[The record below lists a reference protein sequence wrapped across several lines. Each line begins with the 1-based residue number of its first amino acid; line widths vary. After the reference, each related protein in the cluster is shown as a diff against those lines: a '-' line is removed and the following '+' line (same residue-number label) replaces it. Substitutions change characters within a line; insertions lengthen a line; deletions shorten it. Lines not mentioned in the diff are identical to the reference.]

1 MRIEAIRGRNIASLE
16 GDFCLDFTTEPLSSA
31 GIFAIS
37 GPTGSGKSTLLDT
50 MCLALFGR
58 TPRTE
63 QAKENNVKVK
73 DIREDMLAQSDPR
86 FLLRRGTASGYA
98 EVDFLALNGQHYRA
112 RWSVRRAREKEDG
125 SLQGVTL
132 SLTHLDSGTPEPG
145 KNKEL
150 QQRIVQLIGLTFE
163 QFTRS
168 VLLAQN
174 DFSTFLK
181 AEQSDKAAL
190 LEKLTGTDIYS
201 QISRLIYAKCSEAK
215 TDLDAIQAKI
225 QGVELLSKEELAA
238 WETRQKELAL
248 KVSALEK
255 EKKERQVR
263 QEAVKNSHAQA
274 EQIKKQQTEVRTAL
288 ENAGKAQLHVQ
299 EELEKAI
306 SSRQQEET
314 AYRNL
319 QPELLQARKA
329 DIQLESLNKSVK
341 EKKLIWEKALLHYQT
356 EEKKYKEAYQRWEKG
371 RLAIQ
376 GLMQWFEKHRP
387 KEHIAEQLP
396 ALLLHLD
403 SAEEQKIQVESLS
416 KKQKSLKRQQAQIQ
430 KDCQLTAD
438 AFLEKQK
445 KCQEANQEIARTKDL
460 LQQEDI
466 QKIHADI
473 EHVQQER
480 EQKLLEKA
488 QFGTTG
494 DIPLLRSRLTE
505 GQPCPVCGSTH
516 HPFALPETDIW
527 LQNINREI
535 DQATLRLNELNRKKT
550 QLLDLEKLF
559 NRLNQQYMV
568 MQQEL
573 IKDESRRKELENQ
586 LTWIKSQL
594 TDTHNYLLEAEQK
607 LEHALQE
614 TTSLFG
620 HTEWIQHWKEDA
632 KVFRNKLTEFSQEW
646 KEKKTQLEQLKQE
659 LGGWK
664 SAADTLQA
672 FLPALS
678 EQVQRTELDYKAQV
692 EETEKLKTERSK
704 LLKGA
709 NPDEVE
715 QASKAK
721 IEAWGQK
728 QLQLTEAKN
737 RQAAIVA
744 QEEGRLKQLEENLQQ
759 AAQLQQEA
767 ERLWQEWLS
776 DYEARAEG
784 ISLDVAWEETNRLH
798 NEAIFRIRTHQEN
811 KQRIAQWQEAL
822 KQKQLNYER
831 WAQLN
836 DLAGSSDGSKFRRI
850 AQGYTLDVLLGY
862 ANVHLR
868 ELTKRYRLERVPDTL
883 ALQVIDKDMCDE
895 VRTIHSLSGGE
906 SFLVSLALA
915 LGLSS
920 LSSNQMKVESL
931 FIDEGFGSL
940 DADTLRVALDAL
952 ENLRTQG
959 RKIGVISHIQEM
971 TERIPVHIQVI
982 RNGNG
987 RSSLEIE

>member
-225 QGVELLSKEELAA
+225 QGVELLSKEELAT

-263 QEAVKNSHAQA
+263 QEAVKNSHAQT

-341 EKKLIWEKALLHYQT
+341 EKKLI
-356 EEKKYKEAYQRWEKG
+356 
-371 RLAIQ
+371 
-376 GLMQWFEKHRP
+376 F
-387 KEHIAEQLP
+387 HI
-396 ALLLHLD
+396 
-403 SAEEQKIQVESLS
+403 V
-416 KKQKSLKRQQAQIQ
+416 QIQ
-430 KDCQLTAD
+430 L
-438 AFLEKQK
+438 
-445 KCQEANQEIARTKDL
+445 
-460 LQQEDI
+460 
-466 QKIHADI
+466 
-473 EHVQQER
+473 
-480 EQKLLEKA
+480 
-488 QFGTTG
+488 
-494 DIPLLRSRLTE
+494 
-505 GQPCPVCGSTH
+505 
-516 HPFALPETDIW
+516 
-527 LQNINREI
+527 
-535 DQATLRLNELNRKKT
+535 
-550 QLLDLEKLF
+550 
-559 NRLNQQYMV
+559 
-568 MQQEL
+568 
-573 IKDESRRKELENQ
+573 
-586 LTWIKSQL
+586 
-594 TDTHNYLLEAEQK
+594 
-607 LEHALQE
+607 
-614 TTSLFG
+614 
-620 HTEWIQHWKEDA
+620 
-632 KVFRNKLTEFSQEW
+632 
-646 KEKKTQLEQLKQE
+646 
-659 LGGWK
+659 
-664 SAADTLQA
+664 
-672 FLPALS
+672 
-678 EQVQRTELDYKAQV
+678 
-692 EETEKLKTERSK
+692 
-704 LLKGA
+704 
-709 NPDEVE
+709 
-715 QASKAK
+715 
-721 IEAWGQK
+721 
-728 QLQLTEAKN
+728 
-737 RQAAIVA
+737 
-744 QEEGRLKQLEENLQQ
+744 
-759 AAQLQQEA
+759 
-767 ERLWQEWLS
+767 
-776 DYEARAEG
+776 
-784 ISLDVAWEETNRLH
+784 
-798 NEAIFRIRTHQEN
+798 
-811 KQRIAQWQEAL
+811 
-822 KQKQLNYER
+822 
-831 WAQLN
+831 
-836 DLAGSSDGSKFRRI
+836 
-850 AQGYTLDVLLGY
+850 
-862 ANVHLR
+862 
-868 ELTKRYRLERVPDTL
+868 
-883 ALQVIDKDMCDE
+883 
-895 VRTIHSLSGGE
+895 
-906 SFLVSLALA
+906 
-915 LGLSS
+915 
-920 LSSNQMKVESL
+920 
-931 FIDEGFGSL
+931 
-940 DADTLRVALDAL
+940 
-952 ENLRTQG
+952 
-959 RKIGVISHIQEM
+959 
-971 TERIPVHIQVI
+971 
-982 RNGNG
+982 
-987 RSSLEIE
+987 

>member
-1 MRIEAIRGRNIASLE
+1 MKIEAIRGCNIASLE
-16 GDFCLDFTTEPLSSA
+16 GDFCLDFNAEPLASA

-73 DIREDMLAQSDPR
+73 DIRDDMLAQSDPR

-125 SLQGVTL
+125 TLQGVAI
-132 SLTHLDSGTPEPG
+132 SLINLDSDTPEQG

-201 QISRLIYAKCSEAK
+201 QISRLIYTKCSEAK
-215 TDLDAIQAKI
+215 ADFDAVQAKI
-225 QGVELLSKEELAA
+225 QGIELLSKEELEEWKTKQRALV
-238 WETRQKELAL
+238 QKL
-248 KVSALEK
+248 SALEK
-255 EKKERQVR
+255 EKKERQLR
-263 QEAVKNSHAQA
+263 QEAVKNRQAQS
-274 EQIKKQQTEVRTAL
+274 EQIKKQQVEVRETL
-288 ENAGKAQLHVQ
+288 ENARKAQLHVQ

-306 SSRQQEET
+306 SAQQQEET
-314 AYRNL
+314 IYQNL
-319 QPELLQARKA
+319 QPELLQARKT
-329 DIQLESLNKSVK
+329 DIQLETLNRSVK
-341 EKKLIWEKALLHYQT
+341 EKKQTWEKAVLNYKT
-356 EEKKYKEAYQRWEKG
+356 EEKKYKE
-371 RLAIQ
+371 
-376 GLMQWFEKHRP
+376 HT

-396 ALLLHLD
+396 ALLLHLN
-403 SAEEQKIQVESLS
+403 SAEEQKKQAETLNS
-416 KKQKSLKRQQAQIQ
+416 KQKSLAKRQSQWQ
-430 KDCQLTAD
+430 KDWQKMANTLQ
-438 AFLEKQK
+438 EKQK
-445 KCQEANQEIARTKDL
+445 KCQESTCQIARMEKQ

-466 QKIHADI
+466 RQISADI
-473 EHVQQER
+473 ELLQKER
-480 EQKLLEKA
+480 EQKLVEKA

-494 DIPLLRSRLTE
+494 DIPVLRGRLIE
-505 GQPCPVCGSTH
+505 GQPCPVCGSIH
-516 HPFALPETDIW
+516 HPFALPETDVW
-527 LQNINREI
+527 LQRISEEI
-535 DQATLRLNELNRKKT
+535 DRATLRLNELNRKKT
-550 QLLDLEKLF
+550 QHLNEEKQLNLLS
-559 NRLNQQYMV
+559 QQHITL
-568 MQQEL
+568 QQEL
-573 IKDESRRKELENQ
+573 LKEESQHKELGNQ
-586 LTWIKSQL
+586 LTLIQEQL
-594 TDTHNYLLEAEQK
+594 ADTRNYLSEAEQK
-607 LEHALQE
+607 LERALQE

-620 HTEWIQHWKEDA
+620 HTEWIKSWKENTEG
-632 KVFRNKLTEFSQEW
+632 FRTRLTEFSHQW
-646 KEKKTQLEQLKQE
+646 KERKAQLNQLQQEQ
-659 LGGWK
+659 GGWK
-664 SAADTLQA
+664 STADTLQA
-672 FLPALS
+672 FLPSLS
-678 EQVQRTELDYKAQV
+678 EQVKRAEQDYKVQS
-692 EETEKLKTERSK
+692 EENNQLKAERNR
-704 LLKGA
+704 LLNGA
-709 NPDEVE
+709 NPDDVE
-715 QASKAK
+715 QACKTK
-721 IEAWGQK
+721 IETWKQK
-728 QLQLTEAKN
+728 QQQLTENKN

-744 QEEGRLKQLEENLQQ
+744 QEEGRLKQLDENLLQ
-759 AAQLQQEA
+759 ALQLQQEA
-767 ERLWQEWLS
+767 KKQWLEWVS
-776 DYEARAEG
+776 DYETRSEG
-784 ISLDVAWEETNRLH
+784 ISLDTAWEETNRLN
-798 NEAIFRIRTHQEN
+798 NEAQFRLRTHQEN
-811 KQRIAQWQEAL
+811 KQRIAQWQESL
-822 KQKQLNYER
+822 KQKQLYYEQ

-850 AQGYTLDVLLGY
+850 AQGYTLDVLLSY

-920 LSSNQMKVESL
+920 LSSNRMKVESL

-940 DADTLRVALDAL
+940 DADTLRIALDAL
-952 ENLRTQG
+952 ESLRTQG

-987 RSSLEIE
+987 KSSLEIG

>member
-1 MRIEAIRGRNIASLE
+1 MKIEAIRGCNIASLE
-16 GDFCLDFTTEPLSSA
+16 GDFCLDFNAEPLASA

-73 DIREDMLAQSDPR
+73 DIRDDMLAQSDPR

-125 SLQGVTL
+125 TLQGVTI
-132 SLTHLDSGTPEPG
+132 SLINLDSGTPEQG

-201 QISRLIYAKCSEAK
+201 QISRLIYTKCSEAK
-215 TDLDAIQAKI
+215 ADFDAVQAKI
-225 QGVELLSKEELAA
+225 QGIELLSKEELEE
-238 WETRQKELAL
+238 WKTKQKALAQKL
-248 KVSALEK
+248 SALEK
-255 EKKERQVR
+255 EKKERQLR
-263 QEAVKNSHAQA
+263 QEAVKNRQAQS
-274 EQIKKQQTEVRTAL
+274 EQIKKQQVEVQETL
-288 ENAGKAQLHVQ
+288 ENARKAQLHVQ

-306 SSRQQEET
+306 SAQQQEE
-314 AYRNL
+314 AIYQNL
-319 QPELLQARKA
+319 QPELLRARKT
-329 DIQLESLNKSVK
+329 DIQLETLNWSVK
-341 EKKLIWEKALLHYQT
+341 EKKQTWEKAVLNYRT
-356 EEKKYKEAYQRWEKG
+356 EEKKYKDAIQRWEKG
-371 RLAIQ
+371 MQSIQ
-376 GLMQWFEKHRP
+376 ALTQWFEKHHT

-396 ALLLHLD
+396 ALLLHLN
-403 SAEEQKIQVESLS
+403 SAEEQK
-416 KKQKSLKRQQAQIQ
+416 
-430 KDCQLTAD
+430 
-438 AFLEKQK
+438 
-445 KCQEANQEIARTKDL
+445 KCQESACQIARMEKQ

-466 QKIHADI
+466 RQISADI
-473 EHVQQER
+473 ELLQKER
-480 EQKLLEKA
+480 EQKLVEKA

-494 DIPLLRSRLTE
+494 DIPVLRGRLIE

-516 HPFALPETDIW
+516 HPFALPETDVW
-527 LQNINREI
+527 LQRISEEI
-535 DQATLRLNELNRKKT
+535 DRATLRLNELNRKKT
-550 QLLDLEKLF
+550 QHLNEEKQLNLLS
-559 NRLNQQYMV
+559 QQHITL
-568 MQQEL
+568 QQEL
-573 IKDESRRKELENQ
+573 LKEESQHKELGNQ
-586 LTWIKSQL
+586 LMLIQEQL
-594 TDTHNYLLEAEQK
+594 ADTRNYLSEAEQK
-607 LEHALQE
+607 LERALQE
-614 TTSLFG
+614 TISLFG
-620 HTEWIQHWKEDA
+620 HTEWIKSWKENA
-632 KVFRNKLTEFSQEW
+632 EGFRTQLTEFSHQW
-646 KEKKTQLEQLKQE
+646 KERKAQLNQLQQEQ
-659 LGGWK
+659 GGWK
-664 SAADTLQA
+664 STADTLQA
-672 FLPALS
+672 FLPSLS
-678 EQVQRTELDYKAQV
+678 EQVKRAEQDYKVQS
-692 EETEKLKTERSK
+692 EENNQLKAERNR
-704 LLKGA
+704 LLNGA
-709 NPDEVE
+709 NPDDVE
-715 QASKAK
+715 QACKTK
-721 IEAWGQK
+721 IETWKQK
-728 QLQLTEAKN
+728 QQQLTENKN

-744 QEEGRLKQLEENLQQ
+744 QEEGRLKQLDENLLQ
-759 AAQLQQEA
+759 ALRLQQEA
-767 ERLWQEWLS
+767 EKQWLEWIS
-776 DYEARAEG
+776 DYETRSKG
-784 ISLDVAWEETNRLH
+784 ISLDSAWEETNRLN
-798 NEAIFRIRTHQEN
+798 NEVQFRLRTHQEN
-811 KQRIAQWQEAL
+811 KQRIAQWQESL
-822 KQKQLNYER
+822 KQKQLYYEQ

-850 AQGYTLDVLLGY
+850 AQGYTLDVLLSY

-920 LSSNQMKVESL
+920 LSSNRMKVESL

-940 DADTLRVALDAL
+940 DAETLRIALDAL
-952 ENLRTQG
+952 ESLRTQG

-987 RSSLEIE
+987 KSSLEIR

>member
-1 MRIEAIRGRNIASLE
+1 MKIEAIRGCNIASLE
-16 GDFCLDFTTEPLSSA
+16 GDFCLDFNAEPLASA

-73 DIREDMLAQSDPR
+73 DIRDDMLAQSDPR

-125 SLQGVTL
+125 TLQGVTI
-132 SLTHLDSGTPEPG
+132 SLINLDSGTPEQG

-201 QISRLIYAKCSEAK
+201 QISRLIYTKCSEAK
-215 TDLDAIQAKI
+215 ADFDAVQAKI
-225 QGVELLSKEELAA
+225 QGIELLSKEELEE
-238 WETRQKELAL
+238 WKTKQKALAQEL
-248 KVSALEK
+248 SALEK
-255 EKKERQVR
+255 EKKERQLR
-263 QEAVKNSHAQA
+263 QEAVKNRQAQS
-274 EQIKKQQTEVRTAL
+274 EQIKKQQVEVRETL
-288 ENAGKAQLHVQ
+288 ENARKAQLHVQ

-306 SSRQQEET
+306 SAQQQEE
-314 AYRNL
+314 AFYQNL
-319 QPELLQARKA
+319 QPELLRARKT
-329 DIQLESLNKSVK
+329 DIQLETLNRSVK
-341 EKKLIWEKALLHYQT
+341 EKKQTWEKAVLNYRT
-356 EEKKYKEAYQRWEKG
+356 EEKKYKDAIQRWEKG
-371 RLAIQ
+371 MQSIQ
-376 GLMQWFEKHRP
+376 ALTQWFEKHHT

-403 SAEEQKIQVESLS
+403 SAEEQKKQAETLNS
-416 KKQKSLKRQQAQIQ
+416 KQKSLAKRQSQWQ
-430 KDCQLTAD
+430 KDWQKMANTLQ
-438 AFLEKQK
+438 EKQK
-445 KCQEANQEIARTKDL
+445 KCQESACQIARMEKQ

-466 QKIHADI
+466 RQISADI
-473 EHVQQER
+473 ELLQKER
-480 EQKLLEKA
+480 EQKLVEKA

-494 DIPLLRSRLTE
+494 DIPVLRGRLIE

-527 LQNINREI
+527 LQRISEEI
-535 DQATLRLNELNRKKT
+535 DRATLRLNELNRKKT
-550 QLLDLEKLF
+550 QHLNEEKQLNLLS
-559 NRLNQQYMV
+559 QQHITL
-568 MQQEL
+568 QQEL
-573 IKDESRRKELENQ
+573 LKEESQHKELGNQ
-586 LTWIKSQL
+586 LMLIQEQL
-594 TDTHNYLLEAEQK
+594 ADTRNYLSEAEQK
-607 LEHALQE
+607 LERALQE

-620 HTEWIQHWKEDA
+620 HTEWIKSWKENA
-632 KVFRNKLTEFSQEW
+632 EGFRTQLTEFSHQW
-646 KEKKTQLEQLKQE
+646 KERKAQLNQLQQEQ
-659 LGGWK
+659 GGWK
-664 SAADTLQA
+664 STADTLQA
-672 FLPALS
+672 FLPSLS
-678 EQVQRTELDYKAQV
+678 EQVKRAEQDYKVQV
-692 EETEKLKTERSK
+692 EENNQLKAERNR
-704 LLKGA
+704 LLNGA
-709 NPDEVE
+709 NPDDVE
-715 QASKAK
+715 QACKTK
-721 IEAWGQK
+721 IETWKQK
-728 QLQLTEAKN
+728 QQQLTENKN

-744 QEEGRLKQLEENLQQ
+744 QEEGRLKQLDENLLQ
-759 AAQLQQEA
+759 ALQLQQEA
-767 ERLWQEWLS
+767 EKQWLEWIS
-776 DYEARAEG
+776 DYETRSEG
-784 ISLDVAWEETNRLH
+784 ISLDTAWEETNRLN
-798 NEAIFRIRTHQEN
+798 NEVQFRLRTHQEN
-811 KQRIAQWQEAL
+811 KQRIAQWQESL
-822 KQKQLNYER
+822 KQKQLYYEQ

-850 AQGYTLDVLLGY
+850 AQGYTLDVLLSY

-920 LSSNQMKVESL
+920 LSSNRMKVESL

-940 DADTLRVALDAL
+940 DAETLRIALDAL
-952 ENLRTQG
+952 ESLRTQG

-987 RSSLEIE
+987 KSSLEIG